1 MTNVQME
8 ISSESE
14 VANEATCRNTGI
26 HHVGL
31 HATNPVAS
39 AEFYRDVLGMEIV
52 GGSTPDH
59 PLGATAFLSSR
70 PDEESHEIALFADPA
85 FAHVAFKVSSLAELR
100 SFHARVVEKN
110 IPIKFA
116 FNHRVSFA
124 FYFDDPDGNMI
135 EVYWPTG
142 DLSRRQPQAEPL
154 DLSQPDEVLLESR
167 NPSSRRFGKRNSADR
182 AGSLTRG
189 YPTSRS
195 SVVERVDR
203 NL

>member
-1 MTNVQME
+1 
-8 ISSESE
+8 
-14 VANEATCRNTGI
+14 
-26 HHVGL
+26 
-31 HATNPVAS
+31 
-39 AEFYRDVLGMEIV
+39 MEIV

-142 DLSRRQPQAEPL
+142 DLSRRQPHAEPL
-154 DLSQPDEVLLESR
+154 DLSQPDEVLLEPR
-167 NPSSRRFGKRNSADR
+167 NPSSRPFAKRNSADR
-182 AGSLTRG
+182 GGSLTRG
-189 YPTSRS
+189 
-195 SVVERVDR
+195 
-203 NL
+203 

>member
-1 MTNVQME
+1 MTTQARNE
-8 ISSESE
+8 LDISSSPGEESL
-14 VANEATCRNTGI
+14 AKKASARKQAGRRNNGI
-26 HHVGL
+26 SHVGL
-31 HATNPVAS
+31 RVTNLAAS

-70 PDEESHEIALFADPA
+70 PEEESHEIALFADPA

-100 SFHARVVEKN
+100 SFHERVVEKN

-116 FNHRVSFA
+116 FNHGVSFS

-142 DLSRRQPQAEPL
+142 DLNQRQPRAEPL
-154 DLSQPDEVLLESR
+154 DLSKPDKVLLVEQ
-167 NPSSRRFGKRNSADR
+167 R
-182 AGSLTRG
+182 AGT
-189 YPTSRS
+189 
-195 SVVERVDR
+195 DR
-203 NL
+203 RMQNQKGD